1 MENQQRKDKLKGF
14 DTPTIWSKSSKL
26 AMSQGCANLGQGF
39 PDWNPP
45 EFIFES
51 FNHHLN
57 NPQTNHQYTRAYGTP
72 KLVEEISDT
81 YSKVYNRK
89 IDTNT
94 EILVTNGAVSALYN
108 TITGLVENGDEV
120 IFIEPFYDC
129 YLPQSI
135 FSGAK
140 VIGVPMIP
148 PKVRNFKEIE
158 ITPESLTQL
167 KDDWHIDY
175 DKLKSAINEK
185 TRILILNTPNNPTG
199 KILKEEE
206 LAKIAELVKDYPNL
220 IVVMDEVYEYMIF
233 EGFDVLPRFAN
244 IPGMWE
250 KTVSIMSAGKIFS
263 MTGARIGWCI
273 GPQHLINRLC
283 AVHQVNS
290 FCIYDPMQLTIADA
304 LLKAKEPYK
313 GFDNYYK
320 WLRAH
325 YTEQRNFFF
334 NEFSK
339 IKEKLD
345 VDFYF
350 PEGGY
355 FAIAVIPEGKEI
367 SKSNIKFDGD
377 DDITYGDDF
386 NYACNLAEFKKVNII
401 PCSVFYTDENKS
413 YGQKFLRFAF
423 CKSRSLIERACNNWL
438 NNTK

>member
-1 MENQQRKDKLKGF
+1 MENLQRKDKLIGF
-14 DTPTIWSKSSKL
+14 DTPTIWSKSGRL
-26 AMSQGCANLGQGF
+26 ALTQGCANLGQGF

-51 FNHHLN
+51 FNKHLN

-72 KLVEEISDT
+72 KLIEAISDT
-81 YSKVYNRK
+81 YSEVFKRK
-89 IDTNT
+89 INPLT

-108 TITGLVENGDEV
+108 SITGLVEAGDEV

-140 VIGVPMIP
+140 VIGVPMIS
-148 PKVRNFKEIE
+148 PKVRKFKEIE
-158 ITPESLTQL
+158 ITPKSLSEL
-167 KDDWHIDY
+167 KDDWQIDF
-175 DKLKSAINEK
+175 DKLKGAINEK

-206 LAKIAELVKDYPNL
+206 LNRIAELIKDYPNL
-220 IVVMDEVYEYMIF
+220 VVIMDEVYEYMIY

-244 IPGMWE
+244 IPGMWDR
-250 KTVSIMSAGKIFS
+250 TISIMSAGKIFS

-273 GPQHLINRLC
+273 GPHNLINRLC
-283 AVHQVNS
+283 SVHQVNS

-304 LLKAKEPYK
+304 LVKAKEPYQ
-313 GFDNYYK
+313 GYENYYK
-320 WLRAH
+320 WLKAL

-334 NEFSK
+334 DQFSK
-339 IKEKLD
+339 IKDKLD
-345 VDFYF
+345 IDLFF

-355 FAIAVIPEGKEI
+355 MAIAAIPEGVQI
-367 SKSNIKFDGD
+367 NKSNIKYEGD
-377 DDITYGDDF
+377 EDVVYGDDT
-386 NYACNLAEFKKVNII
+386 NYVCTLAADKKVNII
-401 PCSVFYTDENKS
+401 PCSVFYTNENKS
-413 YGQKFLRFAF
+413 YGQRFLRLAF
-423 CKSRSLIERACNNWL
+423 CKSKSTIEKACTNWS